1 MCGNRGKTLSFNRLS
16 KYSRELSGKIIS
28 LANYSDNN
36 LVQKPFPMFSASYL
50 DISGALGILACGL
63 LTLNFLMGMLLSV
76 AYVRLPIWKKLP
88 LYIQKINLIQL
99 HNYTAYVAWA
109 LVLLHAGL
117 LVLDKNL
124 GFRWQ
129 DLIWGLGAPK
139 QPVFVMLGSL
149 SMLGLVLTIV
159 TTQKFIKRR
168 LGFRLWKNI
177 HLLSYLL
184 TLLFFVHGIY
194 MDPLLKDRSPDWLD
208 AEKLVIE
215 LGALVMLVAILLR
228 VRYHFQQSNRTQVD

>member
-1 MCGNRGKTLSFNRLS
+1 
-16 KYSRELSGKIIS
+16 
-28 LANYSDNN
+28 
-36 LVQKPFPMFSASYL
+36 MFSASYL

-117 LVLDKNL
+117 LVLDKDL

-139 QPVFVMLGSL
+139 QPIFVLLGSL
-149 SMLGLVLTIV
+149 SMLGLVLIIV

-215 LGALVMLVAILLR
+215 LGALVMLVAIILR
-228 VRYHFQQSNRTQVD
+228 VRFHFQQNKQTQAD

>member
-1 MCGNRGKTLSFNRLS
+1 
-16 KYSRELSGKIIS
+16 
-28 LANYSDNN
+28 
-36 LVQKPFPMFSASYL
+36 MFSVSFL

-63 LTLNFLMGMLLSV
+63 LTMNFLMGMLLSV

-88 LYIQKINLIQL
+88 LYIQKINLIKL

-117 LVLDKNL
+117 LVLDKEL
-124 GFRWQ
+124 GFTWQ
-129 DLIWGLGAPK
+129 DLIWGLGASK
-139 QPVFVMLGSL
+139 QPVFVMLGSI
-149 SMLGLVLTIV
+149 SMLGLVLLIV

-215 LGALVMLVAILLR
+215 LGAVVMLVAIILR
-228 VRYHFQQSNRTQVD
+228 VRYHFQQNKQIQAD

>member
-1 MCGNRGKTLSFNRLS
+1 
-16 KYSRELSGKIIS
+16 
-28 LANYSDNN
+28 
-36 LVQKPFPMFSASYL
+36 MFSVNYL
-50 DISGALGILACGL
+50 DISGALGIMACGL

-76 AYVRLPIWKKLP
+76 TYVRLPFWKKLP
-88 LYIQKINLIQL
+88 PYIRQINLTQL
-99 HNYTAYVAWA
+99 HNYTAYIAWA
-109 LVLLHAGL
+109 MVLLHAGL
-117 LVLDKNL
+117 LVLDKEL
-124 GFRWQ
+124 GFKWQ

-149 SMLGLVLTIV
+149 SMLGLVLIIV

-177 HLLSYLL
+177 HLVSYLL
-184 TLLFFVHGIY
+184 TILFFVHGIY

-215 LGALVMLVAILLR
+215 LGAFVMLVAILLR
-228 VRYHFQQSNRTQVD
+228 VRYHFQQSKQAYTD

>member
-1 MCGNRGKTLSFNRLS
+1 
-16 KYSRELSGKIIS
+16 
-28 LANYSDNN
+28 
-36 LVQKPFPMFSASYL
+36 MFSVSYL

-76 AYVRLPIWKKLP
+76 AYVRLPFWKKLP
-88 LYIQKINLIQL
+88 PYIQRINLMQL

-109 LVLLHAGL
+109 LVLLHAGI
-117 LVLDKNL
+117 LVFDKDL
-124 GFRWQ
+124 GFTWQ
-129 DLIWGLGAPK
+129 HIVWGLGAPK
-139 QPVFVMLGSL
+139 QPVFVMLGSI
-149 SMLGLVLTIV
+149 SMLGLVVIIF

-177 HLLSYLL
+177 HLLSYAL
-184 TLLFFVHGIY
+184 TLLFFIHGIY

-215 LGALVMLVAILLR
+215 MGAFVMLIAIIVR
-228 VRYHFQQSNRTQVD
+228 VRYQYQQGKQA

>member
-1 MCGNRGKTLSFNRLS
+1 
-16 KYSRELSGKIIS
+16 
-28 LANYSDNN
+28 
-36 LVQKPFPMFSASYL
+36 MFSVNFL

-88 LYIQKINLIQL
+88 PYIQKINLIQL

-109 LVLLHAGL
+109 FVLLHAGL
-117 LVLDKNL
+117 LVLDKDL

-139 QPVFVMLGSL
+139 QPVFVMLGSV
-149 SMLGLVLTIV
+149 SMLGLVLLIV

-177 HLLSYLL
+177 HLLSYIL

-215 LGALVMLVAILLR
+215 LGAFVMLVAIVLR
-228 VRYHFQQSNRTQVD
+228 VRYHFQQSNRSQVE

>member
-1 MCGNRGKTLSFNRLS
+1 
-16 KYSRELSGKIIS
+16 
-28 LANYSDNN
+28 
-36 LVQKPFPMFSASYL
+36 MFSASYL

-117 LVLDKNL
+117 LVLDKDL
-124 GFRWQ
+124 GFRWP

-139 QPVFVMLGSL
+139 QPIFVLLGSL
-149 SMLGLVLTIV
+149 SMLGLVLIIV

-215 LGALVMLVAILLR
+215 LGAVVMLVAIILR
-228 VRYHFQQSNRTQVD
+228 VRYHFQQNKQIQAD